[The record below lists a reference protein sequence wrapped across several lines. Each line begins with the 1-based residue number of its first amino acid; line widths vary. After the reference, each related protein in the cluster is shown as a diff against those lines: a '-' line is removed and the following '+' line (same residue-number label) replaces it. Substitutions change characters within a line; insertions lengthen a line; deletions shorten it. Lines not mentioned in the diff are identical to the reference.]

1 MISLFTELFN
11 FKSLG
16 ILTLYFISHIISI
29 SIIIF
34 VIYYSTYRRKNFV
47 FTFFLIGTIVF
58 LVSYA
63 MSTLELN
70 MGFALGLFAIFG
82 IIRYRTDLIPTR
94 EMTYLFIIIGLSIIN
109 SITKTTMSLIEIVAL
124 NIFVMGAVFV
134 FEKLIDLKTESFK
147 VITYDKLELIKP
159 GNEQLFIQDIKERFG
174 LSIERFEIVKIN
186 ATKNMVT
193 LKMYYHSKKGE
204 NGNGEMIMDD
214 GDDD

>member
-1 MISLFTELFN
+1 MVSLFTELFN

-16 ILTLYFISHIISI
+16 ILSLYFISHIISI